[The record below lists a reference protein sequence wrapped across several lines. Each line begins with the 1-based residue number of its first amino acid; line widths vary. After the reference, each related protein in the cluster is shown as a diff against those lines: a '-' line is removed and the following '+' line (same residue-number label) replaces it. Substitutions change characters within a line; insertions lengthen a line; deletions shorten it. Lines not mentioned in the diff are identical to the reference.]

1 MVKVTSSGLTAIPAL
16 QHTESAAPAA
26 NPPPSPEP
34 SPIAA
39 DSESSRK
46 GGMRNRTHASLN
58 SQTLGLQAVP
68 SQRGRHVRVASH
80 TEGESVINAWL
91 AKRPSVQSETSLGND
106 GKLVRYTAVKT
117 EPLAPRNEAF
127 FTSVP
132 GMLMAVLTVHP
143 EMEHGI
149 SGEITADAVAARL
162 AEPPVGLLTGVWQ
175 SSHDRAYLE
184 RGGVVHTAN
193 MEERW
198 TPLTLPGMNP
208 REPLRMIGLQ
218 ADGEVYLH
226 TGKQLWRAT
235 DASAESITTER
246 LPEGAALRIGA
257 GGQVHGLHEGAVH
270 SDGISRPVEL
280 WRPKAGALGSE
291 QSPAHPVDL
300 LPLPGGTA
308 ALILDDKGRI
318 YQADLKGTGPVEAH
332 RLKLPGDFA
341 QGKGWA
347 VTAMGLSRDDTVHL
361 MLQDQNGR
369 RMSLQRA
376 PGEALFRPAYLLD
389 RPLLLL
395 YTEGLHVPSEAAV
408 QSHVPL
414 DGHAQ
419 LGHIDG
425 VLHYKAAPDQ
435 PWERLKQSG
444 GEPLTGVTALYSS
457 PLGFIDRKPVFALR
471 GDARQVVELKLEG
484 RTSWL
489 PSDAELPRHPAGGP
503 LAVIPDTITLRT
515 SLIAQFGEPVQALAV
530 HGNRRVVAL
539 TESGRFMAADAD
551 SRTRRLP
558 ALQRPIAIAVGLSDQ
573 LLVLHHPHSHRPQLK
588 RLNAKD
594 SWEPVPII
602 LPGSVHPS
610 SLRAT
615 RTGQIQLQ
623 LGENWH
629 TLLPSMTSHD
639 NRSLPARVKPEPD
652 SDELPTE
659 NFLAGSNALANQQQ
673 ASRLSTP
680 HHDASVV
687 TTLAGTTANNPLTMA
702 SSVKAVVDTT
712 RAQVG
717 ALTRDVLGS
726 VANSAMRSMAHTLG
740 VVLPPTP
747 QEKRLATFHNEAKQ
761 AYASGK
767 ILFEQLPTLAQ
778 VRVASAVG
786 PSDGEKFGLSH
797 QQTQRLLTLREEKL
811 EALLRDLRKIGFHES
826 VIMGDMGDGDSADG
840 LVSTTSTPTFR
851 LAELWRRQHSQVNKA
866 LSSVGLSRS
875 EDILPNLNQS
885 IKALAGGA
893 ALHPDRMGE
902 REAELL
908 SVLCEVSEKMMRAG
922 VRLPADDGS
931 ADSASSHAPH
941 GLRTAG
947 LIAALV
953 DYDALLTSTD
963 PQALEMTERLQ
974 QDARLAALCK
984 LGLSSWVQLAAF
996 DDVVT
1001 TFREQITLSG
1011 SARRTQ
1017 LLKNLGLPPNAAP
1030 DEMAARMSDLLLDLF
1045 NRSTFFSTQSRGLE
1059 LRGSLGSADWKH
1071 LNAFSVGVT
1080 GEALQVLGVERIGDG
1095 KDGDAGLVAFF
1106 VRHAKASVSATSG
1119 VGIDFKPGPGSGGRV
1134 LDSRPG
1140 RSMNSTWGGSGN
1152 LGISGAYQHGQ
1163 GAAVIIA
1170 PSTISDFV
1178 RLLFDV
1184 NHPDSTQILRTGVNG
1199 GSIGL
1204 DLFETNVNASVGA
1217 NVSVSPFSLSQKYG
1231 PQKPAAGAAVS
1242 GADNRRSTA
1251 SGALSIGGTAQA
1263 GAHWGQMELHLDHA
1277 WADIIGLEFQG
1288 RTDFNLEFNSS
1299 LNLGGA
1305 LSSALGDNPQK
1316 LINASTGNGNLQLA
1330 GIRVASSDVQ
1340 LPTDAAVDDKRRG
1353 PFLSTASYKRTFDT
1367 EVAKPVT
1374 AGEWSQMRQRL
1385 AKAFPD
1391 NIAELGALDYPT
1403 RPGERIA
1410 TIKQVIDRI
1419 QGPKARSVEAI
1430 GAMDGKAL
1438 RRQRLDA
1445 AREMASAGNSVWRAS
1460 SEIER
1465 ASIVE
1470 MLHQLRQQEQSAV
1483 QNHARAIPGARVEF
1497 NLFGR
1502 ESLET
1507 VVFHA
1512 IGHLGL
1518 GSKLNDLAELRRQVP
1533 GLDQVMLS
1541 FQSLP
1546 KVNQVRYV
1554 FEMRPQAR
1562 FAINDALLARE
1573 QQASARALDLPGS
1586 SESELNWRG
1595 VLDKIQAT
1603 PDLYRLAAIA
1613 VHNTD
1618 ENPVTSRIGL
1628 PLLNVSA
1635 TGATSHQLFEAEIQF
1650 RYGLYDGLQGVELLE
1665 AGNRALQS
1673 PLRAL
1678 QQSGI
1683 QALGQRTQAGEVPYG
1698 PPSPRKEPPLRT
1710 AGDAAALTTDDIA
1723 RELDVKVQRM
1733 NTAHEREANAIS
1745 SFQQAYGMASALI
1758 DRLLLRIPELPLP
1771 EIEDRDADG
1780 GRVRGAFASL
1790 KRNHQAL
1797 DEAVKAMRQAIQVV
1811 YSIPG
1816 KQTRQ
1821 KEASALDQVLS
1832 VEKSRRSLGHAME
1845 ILADRGGEAST
1856 ATGLEL
1862 NSISSQVNDLVARRE
1877 ALLMQRESGAQE
1889 GGLDSEE
1896 RAMELRHTTSLLQ
1909 RLRAD
1914 LLGERQAM
1922 DATAKRLDQAN
1933 RVALE
1938 GERSFSDA
1946 VRDMAWGELDNMPR

>member
-1 MVKVTSSGLTAIPAL
+1 MVKVTSSGFT
-16 QHTESAAPAA
+16 A
-26 NPPPSPEP
+26 NPLSHHADSVSPANSPPQLPEP
-34 SPIAA
+34 VPLV
-39 DSESSRK
+39 DLSESSRK
-46 GGMRNRTHASLN
+46 GGMRNRPHASLN
-58 SQTLGLQAVP
+58 SQVLELQAVP
-68 SQRGRHVRVASH
+68 SQRGKHVRVRSH
-80 TEGESVINAWL
+80 ADGESVINAWL
-91 AKRPSVQSETSLGND
+91 AKRPSVQSETSLDND
-106 GKLVRYTAVKT
+106 GKLVRYTPVNH

-149 SGEITADAVAARL
+149 SGDITADAVAARL
-162 AEPPVGLLTGVWQ
+162 AEPPIGLLTGIWQ

-198 TPLTLPGMNP
+198 APLTLPGINP
-208 REPLRMIGLQ
+208 REPLRMAGLQ
-218 ADGEVYLH
+218 ADGGVYLH
-226 TGKQLWRAT
+226 NGSQLWRLTETA
-235 DASAESITTER
+235 AESVTTEN
-246 LPEGAALRIGA
+246 LPEGAAVRIGA
-257 GGQVHGLHEGAVH
+257 GGEVHGLHEGALH
-270 SDGISRPVEL
+270 SNGISRPIEL
-280 WRPKAGALGSE
+280 WRPKAGAPGRE
-291 QSPAHPVDL
+291 QSPARPVDL
-300 LPLPGGTA
+300 LPLPGGPA

-318 YQADLKGTGPVEAH
+318 YHADLKGTGAVEAH
-332 RLKLPGDFA
+332 RLKLPADFA

-408 QSHVPL
+408 QSHVQL

-425 VLHYKAAPDQ
+425 VLHYKAVPDQ
-435 PWERLKQSG
+435 SWERLKQSG

-457 PLGFIDRKPVFALR
+457 PLGFIDRKPVFALV

-503 LAVIPDTITLRT
+503 LAVIPDTVALRT
-515 SLIAQFGEPVQALAV
+515 SPIAQFDEPVQALAV

-539 TESGRFMAADAD
+539 TDSGRLMAADAD
-551 SRTRRLP
+551 TPARRLP
-558 ALQRPIAIAVGLSDQ
+558 TLQRPIAIAVGLNDQ
-573 LLVLHHPHSHRPQLK
+573 LLVLHHPHSQRPQLK
-588 RLNAKD
+588 RLSAKD
-594 SWEPVPII
+594 DWEPVPII
-602 LPGSVHPS
+602 LPGIVHPS

-615 RTGQIQLQ
+615 RTGQIQVQ

-639 NRSLPARVKPEPD
+639 NQRLPARVKPEPEG
-652 SDELPTE
+652 DEAPSA

-673 ASRLSTP
+673 ASRISTP

-702 SSVKAVVDTT
+702 SSLQAVVDTT

-717 ALTRDVLGS
+717 ALARDVVGAA
-726 VANSAMRSMAHTLG
+726 ANSTMRAMAHTLG

-747 QEKRLATFHNEAKQ
+747 QEKRLASFHNEAKQ
-761 AYASGK
+761 AYTSGK
-767 ILFEQLPTLAQ
+767 ILFEHLPSLAQ

-786 PSDGEKFGLSH
+786 PSDGERFGLSH
-797 QQTQRLLTLREEKL
+797 QQTQRLLTLREGKL
-811 EALLRDLRKIGFHES
+811 EALLRDLRKIGFHEG
-826 VIMGDMGDGDSADG
+826 VIMGDMGDSDSAHG

-851 LAELWRRQHSQVNKA
+851 LAELWRRQHSRVDKA
-866 LSSVGLSRS
+866 LSSAGLSRS
-875 EDILPNLNQS
+875 EDIFPDLNLS
-885 IKALAGGA
+885 INALAGGA
-893 ALHPDRMGE
+893 ALNADRMSE

-931 ADSASSHAPH
+931 VDSAHSQAPY

-947 LIAALV
+947 LIAGLV
-953 DYDALLTSTD
+953 DYDALLSSTD
-963 PQALEMTERLQ
+963 AQALEMAERLQ

-984 LGLSSWVQLAAF
+984 LGLSSWGQLAAF

-1001 TFREQITLSG
+1001 TFREQISLPG

-1017 LLKNLGLPPNAAP
+1017 LLKNLGLPPDAAP

-1119 VGIDFKPGPGSGGRV
+1119 IGIDFKPGPGTGGRV
-1134 LDSRPG
+1134 IDSRPG
-1140 RSMNSTWGGSGN
+1140 RSMNSTWGGSAN

-1184 NHPDSTQILRTGVNG
+1184 NHPDTTQILRTGVNG

-1231 PQKPAAGAAVS
+1231 PQKPTADAAVS
-1242 GADNRRSTA
+1242 GPDNRRSTA
-1251 SGALSIGGTAQA
+1251 SGSLSVGGTAQA

-1288 RTDFNLEFNSS
+1288 RTDFNLEFNSG

-1340 LPTDAAVDDKRRG
+1340 LPTDAVVDDKRRG

-1374 AGEWSQMRQRL
+1374 AWEWSQMRQRL

-1419 QGPKARSVEAI
+1419 QGAKARSVEAV

-1438 RRQRLDA
+1438 HRQRFDA
-1445 AREMASAGNSVWRAS
+1445 AREMSNAGNSVWRAS

-1518 GSKLNDLAELRRQVP
+1518 GSKLNDLAELRRKVP

-1573 QQASARALDLPGS
+1573 QQASARALGLQGPSG
-1586 SESELNWRG
+1586 SELNWRG
-1595 VLDKIQAT
+1595 VLDKIKTT

-1683 QALGQRTQAGEVPYG
+1683 QALGQRTQAGEVAYG
-1698 PPSPRKEPPLRT
+1698 PPSPRKESPLRS
-1710 AGDAAALTTDDIA
+1710 AVDAAALTTSDIA
-1723 RELDVKVQRM
+1723 RQLEVKVQRM

-1745 SFQQAYGMASALI
+1745 SFQQAYGIASAHL

-1771 EIEDRDADG
+1771 EIDDRDVDG
-1780 GRVRGAFASL
+1780 GRVRGTFASL
-1790 KRNHQAL
+1790 QRHHQAL
-1797 DEAVKAMRQAIQVV
+1797 DDAISAMHQASEKV
-1811 YSIPG
+1811 YTIPG
-1816 KQTRQ
+1816 KQATQ
-1821 KEASALDQVLS
+1821 EQDPALAQLLS
-1832 VEKSRRSLGHAME
+1832 VEKRRRSLGHALE
-1845 ILADRGGEAST
+1845 TLAGRGVEAGT

-1862 NSISSQVNDLVARRE
+1862 NRVSSQVNDLVARRD
-1877 ALLMQRESGAQE
+1877 ALLRQRESGVQE

-1896 RAMELRHTTSLLQ
+1896 LEMELQLTTSVLQ

-1922 DATAKRLDQAN
+1922 EATAKRLDQAS
-1933 RVALE
+1933 RAALE

-1946 VRDMAWGELDNMPR
+1946 VRDRAWGELDNV

>member
-1 MVKVTSSGLTAIPAL
+1 MVKVTSSGFT
-16 QHTESAAPAA
+16 A
-26 NPPPSPEP
+26 NPLSHHADSVSPANSPPQLPEP
-34 SPIAA
+34 VPLV
-39 DSESSRK
+39 DLSESSRK
-46 GGMRNRTHASLN
+46 GGMRNRPHASLN
-58 SQTLGLQAVP
+58 SQVLGLQAVP
-68 SQRGRHVRVASH
+68 SQRGKHVRVRSH
-80 TEGESVINAWL
+80 ADGESVINAWL

-106 GKLVRYTAVKT
+106 GKLVRYNAVNH

-149 SGEITADAVAARL
+149 SGDITADAVAARL
-162 AEPPVGLLTGVWQ
+162 AEPPIGLLTGVWQ

-198 TPLTLPGMNP
+198 APLTLPGMDP
-208 REPLRMIGLQ
+208 REPLRMTGLQ
-218 ADGEVYLH
+218 ADGGVYLH
-226 TGKQLWRAT
+226 NGSQLWRLTETA
-235 DASAESITTER
+235 AESVTTEN
-246 LPEGAALRIGA
+246 LPEGAAVRIGA
-257 GGQVHGLHEGAVH
+257 GGEVHGLHEGALH
-270 SDGISRPVEL
+270 SNGISRPVEL
-280 WRPKAGALGSE
+280 WRPKAGAPGSE
-291 QSPAHPVDL
+291 QSPARPVDL

-318 YQADLKGTGPVEAH
+318 YHADLKGTGAVEAH
-332 RLKLPGDFA
+332 RLKLPADFA

-347 VTAMGLSRDDTVHL
+347 VTAMGLSRDETVHL

-408 QSHVPL
+408 QSHVQL

-435 PWERLKQSG
+435 SWERLKQSG

-457 PLGFIDRKPVFALR
+457 PLGFIDRKPVFALV

-489 PSDAELPRHPAGGP
+489 PSDAELPRYPAGGP
-503 LAVIPDTITLRT
+503 LAVIPDTVALRS
-515 SLIAQFGEPVQALAV
+515 SLIAQFDEPVQALAV

-539 TESGRFMAADAD
+539 TDSGRLMAADAD
-551 SRTRRLP
+551 SPARRLP
-558 ALQRPIAIAVGLSDQ
+558 TLQRPVAIAVGLNDQ
-573 LLVLHHPHSHRPQLK
+573 LLVLHHPHSQRPQLK
-588 RLNAKD
+588 RLSAND
-594 SWEPVPII
+594 DWEPVPII

-639 NRSLPARVKPEPD
+639 NQSLPARVKPEPER
-652 SDELPTE
+652 DEAPSE

-673 ASRLSTP
+673 ASRISTP

-687 TTLAGTTANNPLTMA
+687 TSLLGTTANNPLTAA
-702 SSVKAVVDTT
+702 SSLQAVVDTT

-717 ALTRDVLGS
+717 ALARDVVGAA
-726 VANSAMRSMAHTLG
+726 ANSAMRSMAHTLG

-747 QEKRLATFHNEAKQ
+747 QEKRLASFHHEAKQ
-761 AYASGK
+761 AYTSGK
-767 ILFEQLPTLAQ
+767 ILFEHLPTLAQ

-786 PSDGEKFGLSH
+786 PSDGERFGLSH
-797 QQTQRLLTLREEKL
+797 QQTQRLLTLREGKL
-811 EALLRDLRKIGFHES
+811 EALLRDLRKIGFHEG
-826 VIMGDMGDGDSADG
+826 VIMGDMGDSDSAHG

-851 LAELWRRQHSQVNKA
+851 LAELWRRQHSRVDKA
-866 LSSVGLSRS
+866 LSSAGLSRS
-875 EDILPNLNQS
+875 EDIFPDLNLS
-885 IKALAGGA
+885 INALAGGA
-893 ALHPDRMGE
+893 ALHADRMSE

-931 ADSASSHAPH
+931 VDSAHSQAPY

-947 LIAALV
+947 LIAGLV
-953 DYDALLTSTD
+953 DYDALLSSTD
-963 PQALEMTERLQ
+963 AQALEMTERLQ

-984 LGLSSWVQLAAF
+984 LGLSSWGQLAAF

-1001 TFREQITLSG
+1001 TFREQISLPG

-1017 LLKNLGLPPNAAP
+1017 LLKNLGLPPDAAP

-1119 VGIDFKPGPGSGGRV
+1119 IGIDFKPGPGTGGRV
-1134 LDSRPG
+1134 IDSRPG
-1140 RSMNSTWGGSGN
+1140 RSMNSTWGGSAN

-1184 NHPDSTQILRTGVNG
+1184 NHPDTTQILRTGVNG

-1231 PQKPAAGAAVS
+1231 PQKPTADAAVS
-1242 GADNRRSTA
+1242 GPDNRRSTA
-1251 SGALSIGGTAQA
+1251 SGSLSVGGTAQA

-1288 RTDFNLEFNSS
+1288 RTDFNLEFNSG

-1367 EVAKPVT
+1367 EVAKSVT
-1374 AGEWSQMRQRL
+1374 AGEWGQMRQRL

-1403 RPGERIA
+1403 GPGERIA

-1419 QGPKARSVEAI
+1419 QGAKARSVEAV

-1445 AREMASAGNSVWRAS
+1445 AREMSNAGNSVWRAS

-1470 MLHQLRQQEQSAV
+1470 MLHHLRQQEQSAV

-1518 GSKLNDLAELRRQVP
+1518 GSKLNDLAELRRKVP

-1573 QQASARALDLPGS
+1573 QQASARALGLQGPSG
-1586 SESELNWRG
+1586 SELNWRG
-1595 VLDKIQAT
+1595 VLDKIKTT

-1683 QALGQRTQAGEVPYG
+1683 QALGQRTQAGEVAYG
-1698 PPSPRKEPPLRT
+1698 PPSPRKESPLRS
-1710 AGDAAALTTDDIA
+1710 AVDAAALTTNDMA
-1723 RELDVKVQRM
+1723 RQLEVKVQRM

-1745 SFQQAYGMASALI
+1745 SFQQAYGIASAHL

-1771 EIEDRDADG
+1771 EIDDRDADG
-1780 GRVRGAFASL
+1780 GRVRGTFASL
-1790 KRNHQAL
+1790 QRHHQAL
-1797 DEAVKAMRQAIQVV
+1797 DDAISAMHQASEKV
-1811 YSIPG
+1811 YTIPG
-1816 KQTRQ
+1816 KRTPQEQ
-1821 KEASALDQVLS
+1821 DPALAQLLS
-1832 VEKSRRSLGHAME
+1832 VEKRRRSLGHALE
-1845 ILADRGGEAST
+1845 TLAGRGVEAGT

-1862 NSISSQVNDLVARRE
+1862 NRVSSQVNDLVARRD
-1877 ALLMQRESGAQE
+1877 ALLRQRESGVRE

-1896 RAMELRHTTSLLQ
+1896 LEMELQLTTSVLQ

-1922 DATAKRLDQAN
+1922 EATAKRLDQAS
-1933 RVALE
+1933 RAALE

-1946 VRDMAWGELDNMPR
+1946 VRDRAWGELDNA

>member
-1 MVKVTSSGLTAIPAL
+1 MVKVTSSGFTANPLSHHAD
-16 QHTESAAPAA
+16 SVAPA
-26 NPPPSPEP
+26 NSPPQLPEP
-34 SPIAA
+34 VPLV
-39 DSESSRK
+39 DLSESSRK
-46 GGMRNRTHASLN
+46 GGMRNRAHASLN
-58 SQTLGLQAVP
+58 SQVLGLQAVP
-68 SQRGRHVRVASH
+68 SQRGKHVRVRSH
-80 TEGESVINAWL
+80 ADGESVINAWL
-91 AKRPSVQSETSLGND
+91 AKRPSVQSETSLGSD
-106 GKLVRYTAVKT
+106 GKLVRYNAVSH

-149 SGEITADAVAARL
+149 SGDITADAVSARL
-162 AEPPVGLLTGVWQ
+162 AEPPIGLLTGVWQ

-198 TPLTLPGMNP
+198 APLTLPGMDP
-208 REPLRMIGLQ
+208 REPLRMTGLQ
-218 ADGEVYLH
+218 ADGGVYLH
-226 TGKQLWRAT
+226 NGSQLWRLTETA
-235 DASAESITTER
+235 AESVTTEN
-246 LPEGAALRIGA
+246 LPEGAAVRIGA
-257 GGQVHGLHEGAVH
+257 GGEVHGLHEGALH
-270 SDGISRPVEL
+270 SNGISRPVEL
-280 WRPKAGALGSE
+280 WRPKAGAPGSE
-291 QSPAHPVDL
+291 QSPARPVDL

-318 YQADLKGTGPVEAH
+318 YHADLKGTGAVEAH
-332 RLKLPGDFA
+332 RLKLPADFA

-347 VTAMGLSRDDTVHL
+347 VTAMGLSRDETVHL

-408 QSHVPL
+408 QSHVQL

-435 PWERLKQSG
+435 SWERLKQSG

-457 PLGFIDRKPVFALR
+457 PLGFIDRKPVFALV

-489 PSDAELPRHPAGGP
+489 PSDAELPRYPAGGP
-503 LAVIPDTITLRT
+503 LAVIPDTVALRS
-515 SLIAQFGEPVQALAV
+515 SLIAQFDEPVQALAV
-530 HGNRRVVAL
+530 HGNRRVIAL
-539 TESGRFMAADAD
+539 MESGRLMAADAD
-551 SRTRRLP
+551 SPARRLP
-558 ALQRPIAIAVGLSDQ
+558 TLQRPVAIAVGLNDQ
-573 LLVLHHPHSHRPQLK
+573 LLVLHHPHSQRPQLK
-588 RLNAKD
+588 RLSAND
-594 SWEPVPII
+594 DWEPVPII

-615 RTGQIQLQ
+615 RTGQVQVQ

-639 NRSLPARVKPEPD
+639 NQSLPARVKPEPEG
-652 SDELPTE
+652 DETPSE

-673 ASRLSTP
+673 ASRISTP

-717 ALTRDVLGS
+717 ALARDVVGAA
-726 VANSAMRSMAHTLG
+726 ANSAMRSMAHTLG

-747 QEKRLATFHNEAKQ
+747 QEKRLASFHHEAKQ
-761 AYASGK
+761 AYTSGK
-767 ILFEQLPTLAQ
+767 VLFEHLPTLAQ

-786 PSDGEKFGLSH
+786 PSDGERFGLSH
-797 QQTQRLLTLREEKL
+797 QQTQRLLNLREGKL
-811 EALLRDLRKIGFHES
+811 EALLRDLRKIGFHEG
-826 VIMGDMGDGDSADG
+826 VIMGDMGDSDSADDR
-840 LVSTTSTPTFR
+840 VSTTSTPTFR
-851 LAELWRRQHSQVNKA
+851 LAELWRRQHSRVDKA
-866 LSSVGLSRS
+866 LSSAGLSKS
-875 EDILPNLNQS
+875 EDMLPNLNRS

-893 ALHPDRMGE
+893 ALHADRMSE

-908 SVLCEVSEKMMRAG
+908 SVLCEVSEKMVRAG

-931 ADSASSHAPH
+931 VDSAHSQAPH

-947 LIAALV
+947 LIAGLV
-953 DYDALLTSTD
+953 DYDALLSSTD
-963 PQALEMTERLQ
+963 AQALEMTERLQ

-984 LGLSSWVQLAAF
+984 LGLSSWGQLAAF
-996 DDVVT
+996 DDVAT
-1001 TFREQITLSG
+1001 TFREQISLPG

-1017 LLKNLGLPPNAAP
+1017 LLKNLGLPPDAAP

-1119 VGIDFKPGPGSGGRV
+1119 VGIDFKPGPGTGGRV
-1134 LDSRPG
+1134 IDSRPG
-1140 RSMNSTWGGSGN
+1140 RSMNSTWGGSAN

-1184 NHPDSTQILRTGVNG
+1184 NHPDTTQILRTGVNG

-1231 PQKPAAGAAVS
+1231 PQKSTADAAVS
-1242 GADNRRSTA
+1242 GADNRRSAA
-1251 SGALSIGGTAQA
+1251 SGALSVGGTAQA

-1288 RTDFNLEFNSS
+1288 RTDFNLEFNSG

-1340 LPTDAAVDDKRRG
+1340 LPTDAVVDDKRRG

-1367 EVAKPVT
+1367 EVAKSVT
-1374 AGEWSQMRQRL
+1374 AGEWGQMRQRL

-1419 QGPKARSVEAI
+1419 QGAKARSVEAV

-1445 AREMASAGNSVWRAS
+1445 SREMSNAGSSVWRAS

-1470 MLHQLRQQEQSAV
+1470 MLHHLRQQEQSAV

-1518 GSKLNDLAELRRQVP
+1518 GSKLNDLAELRRNVP

-1573 QQASARALDLPGS
+1573 QQASARALGLPGAPG
-1586 SESELNWRG
+1586 SELNWRG
-1595 VLDKIQAT
+1595 VLDKIKTT

-1678 QQSGI
+1678 QHSGI
-1683 QALGQRTQAGEVPYG
+1683 QALGQRTQAGEVAYG
-1698 PPSPRKEPPLRT
+1698 PPSPRKESPLRS
-1710 AGDAAALTTDDIA
+1710 AVDAAALTTNDMA
-1723 RELDVKVQRM
+1723 RQLEVKVQRM

-1745 SFQQAYGMASALI
+1745 SFQQAYGIASAHL

-1771 EIEDRDADG
+1771 EIDERDADG
-1780 GRVRGAFASL
+1780 GRVRGTFASL
-1790 KRNHQAL
+1790 QRHHQAL
-1797 DEAVKAMRQAIQVV
+1797 DDAISAMHQASEKV
-1811 YSIPG
+1811 YTIPG
-1816 KQTRQ
+1816 KRTTQEQ
-1821 KEASALDQVLS
+1821 DPALAQLLS
-1832 VEKSRRSLGHAME
+1832 VEKRRRSLGHALE
-1845 ILADRGGEAST
+1845 TLAGRGVEAGT

-1862 NSISSQVNDLVARRE
+1862 NKVSSQVNDLVARRD
-1877 ALLMQRESGAQE
+1877 ALLKQRESGVRE

-1896 RAMELRHTTSLLQ
+1896 LEMELQLTTSVLQ

-1922 DATAKRLDQAN
+1922 EATAKRLDQAS
-1933 RVALE
+1933 RAALE

-1946 VRDMAWGELDNMPR
+1946 VRDSAWGELDNL